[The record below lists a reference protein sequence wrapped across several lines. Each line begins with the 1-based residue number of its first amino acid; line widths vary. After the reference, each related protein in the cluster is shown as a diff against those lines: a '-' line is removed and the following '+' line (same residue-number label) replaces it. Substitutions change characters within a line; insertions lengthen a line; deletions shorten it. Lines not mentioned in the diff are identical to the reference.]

1 MTGWQKPYVHH
12 EFPKWIDGPAGP
24 VIVQN
29 VAEERCMRLA
39 IGRDIGR
46 VKANAGQ
53 RARSN
58 RCRPDRVY
66 PRRIATGAPPVV
78 SFPK

>member
-29 VAEERCMRLA
+29 SAEERCIRLA
-39 IGRDIGR
+39 LGRESGR
-46 VKANAGQ
+46 
-53 RARSN
+53 
-58 RCRPDRVY
+58 
-66 PRRIATGAPPVV
+66 
-78 SFPK
+78 